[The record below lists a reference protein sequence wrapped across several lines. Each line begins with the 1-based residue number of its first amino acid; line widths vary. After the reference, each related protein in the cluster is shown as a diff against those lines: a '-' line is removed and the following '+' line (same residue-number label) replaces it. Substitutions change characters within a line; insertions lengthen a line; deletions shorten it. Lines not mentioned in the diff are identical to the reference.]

1 MKDREIKISVA
12 DSNASTHW
20 ESETL
25 IFKEFIFRFKSSRQ
39 IEFTLDKFSALPG
52 SIQWK
57 LKDANCRAC
66 GELSAQV
73 QP

>member
-57 LKDANCRAC
+57 DDDKWEKLMKNN
-66 GELSAQV
+66 
-73 QP
+73 